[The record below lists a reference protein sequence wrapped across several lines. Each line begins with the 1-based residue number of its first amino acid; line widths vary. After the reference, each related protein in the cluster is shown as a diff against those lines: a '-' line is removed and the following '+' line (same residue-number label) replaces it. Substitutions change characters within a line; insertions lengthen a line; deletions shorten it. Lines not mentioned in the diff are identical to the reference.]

1 MKCAAEANEERQ
13 MWSTH
18 CDSSRK
24 RERGGRGKEEEEER
38 VGEGERVRET
48 EESLVNRHQ

>member
-18 CDSSRK
+18 CDSGRR
-24 RERGGRGKEEEEER
+24 RERGGRKG
-38 VGEGERVRET
+38 GERREKRR
-48 EESLVNRHQ
+48 ERE